1 MKSYDE
7 YKLKVLR
14 EKRSGLDS
22 IINLNKRKINRLAKE
37 QAQYKRLRKP
47 LEDDIKQ
54 LEQAIKDEE

>member
-7 YKLKVLR
+7 YKLQILR

-22 IINLNKRKINRLAKE
+22 RITLHRRNINRLAKE

-54 LEQAIKDEE
+54 LEQAIKDAE